1 MFRRSLP
8 APTPCP
14 SRFPRGIRLLAA
26 ATVASCLAACAA
38 TDDRASGHYRA
49 ADFASVRKIDAHV
62 HANGPS
68 PEILAAAQADG
79 FELLSVNVDYPD
91 FPPLAEQARV
101 ARELARAAPARFRFA
116 TTFSMAGWG
125 EPGWAE
131 RVNRQLDQAVAGGA
145 VAVKVWKNIGM
156 DVRGADGRLVMI
168 DDPGFDPVL
177 EHVRELGVP
186 LIGHQGEPYNCWLPL
201 EQMST
206 ENDRSYFREHPQYHM
221 YLHPE
226 LPSYEDQM
234 AARDRML
241 ARHPQLDFIGA
252 HMASLEWDVDRL
264 GAFLDAH
271 PHAVVDLAA
280 RMTQVQYQSLRDR
293 ERVRRFFIRH
303 QDRILYG
310 SDLTFAPD
318 AAPGS
323 LRDEAHA
330 TWISDWT
337 YLATDGAQHV
347 EALAADVTGLQL
359 PRAVVDK
366 IYHANA
372 RRVLLERRSGAH

>member
-8 APTPCP
+8 APSPGP
-14 SRFPRGIRLLAA
+14 SRLARGIRLLAA

-38 TDDRASGHYRA
+38 TDGRATGHYRA
-49 ADFASVRKIDAHV
+49 ADFAGVRKVDAHV
-62 HANGPS
+62 HANVTS
-68 PEILAAAQADG
+68 PEILAAARADG
-79 FELLSVNVDYPD
+79 FELVSVNVDYPD

-101 ARELARAAPARFRFA
+101 AQELARAEPSRFRFA

-177 EHVRELGVP
+177 AHVRELGVP